1 MRKCLKP
8 EFKKVIFDGFLFKLS
23 KFYSSMISQK
33 ICIVP
38 VLRSSRDRTRRFEA
52 FFFAHNLFFVDFS
65 LFSSVFKTSFRFP
78 ISPFFY
84 FLNNFRA
91 LEKVLKNDFLLFFWN
106 SLLNSARSGSE
117 QFSLLSFFT
126 KKYGMNFLWKNHLRS
141 EKARTQWKRGWTS
154 RVWQKQNLPL
164 KLNFLPAL
172 SKFQDF

>member
-1 MRKCLKP
+1 
-8 EFKKVIFDGFLFKLS
+8 
-23 KFYSSMISQK
+23 MILQK

-52 FFFAHNLFFVDFS
+52 FFFAHNLFFCCFS
-65 LFSSVFKTSFRFP
+65 LFSSVFKSSFRFP

-126 KKYGMNFLWKNHLRS
+126 KKYGMNFFVEKSLAQRESAHTMEARMDKPSLAEAKSAS
-141 EKARTQWKRGWTS
+141 EIEFFTRAQQIPKFLGYLHKVVFRGIIQ
-154 RVWQKQNLPL
+154 R
-164 KLNFLPAL
+164 L
-172 SKFQDF
+172 SK